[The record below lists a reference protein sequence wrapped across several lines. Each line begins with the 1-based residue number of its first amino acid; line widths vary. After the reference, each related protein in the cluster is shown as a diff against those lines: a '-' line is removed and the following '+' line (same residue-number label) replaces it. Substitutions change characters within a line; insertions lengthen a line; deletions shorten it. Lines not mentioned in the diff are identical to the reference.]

1 MGLAMVLREVTGEL
15 LKPLGAHEERVLSST
30 RRVWLGY

>member
-1 MGLAMVLREVTGEL
+1 MDLAIALREVTGEL
-15 LKPLGAHEERVLSST
+15 LKSLGAHEERVLSFT